1 MNKSKWPYKSL
12 LTLLLIVFAL
22 TMPYPSSFFQ
32 SAKTA
37 AGATLSDPTVIPTSN
52 IVNTRTTYDI
62 FFNTATTGMIKTI
75 RLNFPSG
82 FDVSASARLIER
94 SGIGDGLLSASSSST
109 LIYTVRNPVSVPAG
123 TTIKLEIGKIINS
136 NKADIFR
143 VGIST
148 EDAVANVIDGLT
160 LSWSFRIKDITGND
174 VSPNFMIRKTLNDDA
189 AGHAHGWDPDA
200 ITTSY
205 AIADSDISGA
215 SDNEFVS
222 VMIRYGNPVYCT
234 AATADSGLFH
244 VQCNSA
250 PGNSAVLDYI
260 ITKLPAHVVTSTTVS
275 STSSPFASLQMGH

>member
-22 TMPYPSSFFQ
+22 TMSYPSSFFQ